1 MNEKNA
7 SDLYLTVG
15 RVPTIRVDDELYP
28 LTETPLSPESINEII
43 NSILTT
49 KQRRDFELNWDL
61 NTSLD
66 MGDYGRFRI
75 NVMKQRQSPGLVV
88 RRIISKIPAIRD
100 SRLPP
105 VLENLAL
112 EMRGLI

>member
-1 MNEKNA
+1 MSEPLAFKYLTQMNDRNA

-15 RVPTIRVDDELYP
+15 RVPTIRVDDDLFS
-28 LTETPLSPESINEII
+28 LSDEVLDIENVNEII

-66 MGDYGRFRI
+66 MGEYGRFRI
-75 NVMKQRQSPGLVV
+75 NVL
-88 RRIISKIPAIRD
+88 
-100 SRLPP
+100 
-105 VLENLAL
+105 
-112 EMRGLI
+112 